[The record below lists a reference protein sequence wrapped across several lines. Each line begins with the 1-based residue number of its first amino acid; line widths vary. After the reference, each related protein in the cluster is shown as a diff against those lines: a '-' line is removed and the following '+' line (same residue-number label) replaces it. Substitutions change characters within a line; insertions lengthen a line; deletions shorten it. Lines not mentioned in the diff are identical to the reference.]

1 MSRDRTIRVHRGERV
16 EVTPAA
22 NSAARNG
29 SNGGGMTNVVNVTV
43 QGDGDAQKIRDVVQR
58 ALDGRYIKVP
68 A

>member
-1 MSRDRTIRVHRGERV
+1 
-16 EVTPAA
+16 
-22 NSAARNG
+22 
-29 SNGGGMTNVVNVTV
+29 MTNVVNVTV